1 MTLAD
6 IEIRRTL
13 GTGSFGRVVLIRH
26 KPTKKYYAMK
36 ILKKA
41 QVVRLKQVR
50 ARGPPA
56 AVRVARVP
64 ELTGGARGRS
74 RFARVPPATAGRWS
88 TPSTRKPFSRAS
100 PTRSSCSW

>member
-50 ARGPPA
+50 AQGRRPQSVSRSEVDG
-56 AVRVARVP
+56 R
-64 ELTGGARGRS
+64 GARS
-74 RFARVPPATAGRWS
+74 EPLPP
-88 TPSTRKPFSRAS
+88 RAV
-100 PTRSSCSW
+100 CDGW